1 MDSVKVS
8 PCLTDAGQLPIRV
21 SPCRGRAWSS
31 ALADAGWRLDGG
43 RAAAP
48 FLLPPSFFYFFLL
61 ALCAPYCPLF
71 PLSSQV
77 IRLLGLP
84 RLLPAAASFGLLFD
98 SSGGEP
104 HTALPCI
111 F

>member
-1 MDSVKVS
+1 LDHFIGLCSLW
-8 PCLTDAGQLPIRV
+8 CDWQTD
-21 SPCRGRAWSS
+21 WSS
-31 ALADAGWRLDGG
+31 ALPDAGWRLDGG